1 MTVTFFQD
9 FPIPPSAPRPPSTR
23 FVPPAWTAPP
33 AYELPVAVHL
43 GQFLHRSPRMVVAVR
58 SAEVY
63 STGCSFNLSWVF
75 QRGDETE
82 DDWAD
87 KHSLFFQPGMGIRRG
102 TRLLSG
108 LMLGVELADGSKAST
123 GAHGPHGFMGSTEE
137 PEPPTLALNGGGGS
151 GADNEL
157 AGTGSAWLWPL
168 PPAGNLR
175 LLAQWMDF
183 GLAESSVVLDGGKLR
198 DAAAGVQ
205 QFWADGDQP

>member
-23 FVPPAWTAPP
+23 FVPPAWSAPP
-33 AYELPVAVHL
+33 AYELPVVVHL

-75 QRGDETE
+75 RRGDENE

-123 GAHGPHGFMGSTEE
+123 GAQGPHGFMGSSTEE

-151 GADNEL
+151 GADNIR
-157 AGTGSAWLWPL
+157 GGD
-168 PPAGNLR
+168 GNDTM
-175 LLAQWMDF
+175 LAQWMDF